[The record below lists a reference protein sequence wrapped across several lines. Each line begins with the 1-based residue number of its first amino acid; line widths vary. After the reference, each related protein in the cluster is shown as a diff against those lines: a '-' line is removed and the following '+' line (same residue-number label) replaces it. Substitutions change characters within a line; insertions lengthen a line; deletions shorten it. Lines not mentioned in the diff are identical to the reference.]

1 MLLVFPRLEAG
12 PDFARLDV
20 WPGRAELCPGLLP
33 RCDGNLVPSALVV
46 GMMCMRASE
55 IFGRLA
61 ELVPFANVLGF
72 MFPNEQVGS
81 KRSGQEEREGQ
92 TGTVTLVIGS
102 PTAHDTHLIRNLMS
116 MMIYPIPSMSQCECY
131 CPWNASQCVSYAL
144 LSPTRYKT

>member
-72 MFPNEQVGS
+72 MFPNEWIAGGVETV
-81 KRSGQEEREGQ
+81 RSGG
-92 TGTVTLVIGS
+92 TGGANGNGDAGDRL
-102 PTAHDTHLIRNLMS
+102 THR
-116 MMIYPIPSMSQCECY
+116 
-131 CPWNASQCVSYAL
+131 A
-144 LSPTRYKT
+144 

>member
-61 ELVPFANVLGF
+61 ELVRCSSF
-72 MFPNEQVGS
+72 
-81 KRSGQEEREGQ
+81 R
-92 TGTVTLVIGS
+92 
-102 PTAHDTHLIRNLMS
+102 
-116 MMIYPIPSMSQCECY
+116 QCSRLHV
-131 CPWNASQCVSYAL
+131 PKMNG
-144 LSPTRYKT
+144 